1 MVSVANSGHV
11 NAVSSMLS
19 TWDTSPMTTPTPGW
33 YADPDPSN
41 AGGQRFWDGGQ
52 WTQHSAPGTPRPTP
66 QPPQPTPGPPQSRSG
81 GNHGLKVVLSIA
93 AVVIL
98 AVGIGSIF
106 GSDEDNA
113 EADQAS
119 ATSTEVPAATTTPV
133 PAVVPSVAPRTPV
146 RPAPTTAAATP
157 AAGCLDAPGDVLAA
171 INASLESS
179 GYELA
184 SPAAYDDGDTLY
196 IAGEIVELQDGGI
209 RSRDD
214 VFAQQGPILTPVTV
228 TARNESTLLDLH
240 DQLELDFSDPG
251 SQAAADCART
261 Y

>member
-1 MVSVANSGHV
+1 
-11 NAVSSMLS
+11 
-19 TWDTSPMTTPTPGW
+19 MTTPNPGW

-66 QPPQPTPGPPQSRSG
+66 QPPQPTPGPPPSQSG
-81 GNHGLKVVLSIA
+81 GNRRLKIVLAIA

-119 ATSTEVPAATTTPV
+119 ATSTEVPAATTTPA

-171 INASLESS
+171 INASLEPS
-179 GYELA
+179 GYELG
-184 SPAAYDDGDTLY
+184 SPAAFEDGDTLY

-240 DQLELDFSDPG
+240 DELDLDFSDPG

>member
-1 MVSVANSGHV
+1 
-11 NAVSSMLS
+11 
-19 TWDTSPMTTPTPGW
+19 MTTPNPGW
-33 YADPDPSN
+33 YPDPDPSN
-41 AGGQRFWDGGQ
+41 AGGQRFWDGRQ
-52 WTQHSAPGTPRPTP
+52 WTDRSAPGVPRPTTE
-66 QPPQPTPGPPQSRSG
+66 PTTPSPGSSPGPG
-81 GNHGLKVVLSIA
+81 GNHGLKIGLSIA
-93 AVVIL
+93 AVLIL
-98 AVGIGSIF
+98 AVGIGSAF
-106 GSDEDNA
+106 GSDEE
-113 EADQAS
+113 EADPDQAS
-119 ATSTEVPAATTTPV
+119 ATSSELPAATTTPA

-179 GYELA
+179 GYELG

-240 DQLELDFSDPG
+240 DELDLDFSDPG

>member
-1 MVSVANSGHV
+1 
-11 NAVSSMLS
+11 
-19 TWDTSPMTTPTPGW
+19 MTTPNPGW

-52 WTQHSAPGTPRPTP
+52 WTQHSAPGTLR
-66 QPPQPTPGPPQSRSG
+66 PTPGPPERQSG
-81 GNHGLKVVLSIA
+81 GNRGLKVALSIA
-93 AVVIL
+93 AVVVL
-98 AVGIGSIF
+98 AGGIGSIF
-106 GSDEDNA
+106 GSDEDNG

-119 ATSTEVPAATTTPV
+119 ATSSELPAATTTRA
-133 PAVVPSVAPRTPV
+133 PAVIPSTAPRTPV

-157 AAGCLDAPGDVLAA
+157 AAGCLDVPSDILAA

-179 GYELA
+179 GYELG

-214 VFAQQGPILTPVTV
+214 VFAQQGPILTPVTI

-240 DQLELDFSDPG
+240 DQLGLDFSDPG
-251 SQAAADCART
+251 SQNAADCART